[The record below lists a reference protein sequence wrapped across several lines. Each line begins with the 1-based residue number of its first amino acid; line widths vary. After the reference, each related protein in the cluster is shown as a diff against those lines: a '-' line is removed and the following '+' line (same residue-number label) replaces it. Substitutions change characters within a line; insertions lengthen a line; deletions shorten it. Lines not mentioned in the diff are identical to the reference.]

1 MSLSNLLQKQPNITI
16 SVTSEELCAFG
27 EHLIRIMLKE
37 QKEKKVLTNK
47 EVAEMSGYSI
57 NTINHKVSKRE
68 IPYYKQGGRVFFH
81 RDEIEEWLLSN
92 MRETL
97 DEYVNKQME
106 RRNS

>member
-1 MSLSNLLQKQPNITI
+1 MANKLLELTI
-16 SVTSEELCAFG
+16 GEFMELFDNGYIHKNSET
-27 EHLIRIMLKE
+27 
-37 QKEKKVLTNK
+37 KVLTKK
-47 EVAEMSGYSI
+47 EVASLSGYSI

-81 RDEIEEWLLSN
+81 KDEIEEWLLSN
-92 MRETL
+92 RRETL